1 VKGADKRHYM
11 RDWRD
16 VMKTENLMRPKPAS
30 CPGDATLETVVS
42 TMRTE
47 NTGFV
52 PIINMKRQVIGVVTA
67 RDAAVALGAGNRR
80 PSEVRASDAMT
91 MPVVSCEVTET
102 VQTALQRMARAQVR
116 RLPVV
121 DAAGTLVGVLSLGDV
136 IPVAQGVRAG
146 VDRLS
151 YEQIMEALNG
161 IYAR

>member
-1 VKGADKRHYM
+1 
-11 RDWRD
+11 
-16 VMKTENLMRPKPAS
+16 
-30 CPGDATLETVVS
+30 
-42 TMRTE
+42 
-47 NTGFV
+47 
-52 PIINMKRQVIGVVTA
+52 
-67 RDAAVALGAGNRR
+67 
-80 PSEVRASDAMT
+80 MT

-102 VQTALQRMARAQVR
+102 VQTALQRMARAHVR